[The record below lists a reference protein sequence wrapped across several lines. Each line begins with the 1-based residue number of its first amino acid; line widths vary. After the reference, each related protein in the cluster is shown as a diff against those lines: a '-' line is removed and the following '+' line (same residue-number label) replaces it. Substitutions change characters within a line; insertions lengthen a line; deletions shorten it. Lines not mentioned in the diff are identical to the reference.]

1 MTVTAENMTLPD
13 LYKKLES
20 LALSPVAETQAK
32 TLLDFAYEI
41 GRQEVRSQ
49 FMEVLKKYE

>member
-1 MTVTAENMTLPD
+1 MTRTAETMTLPD